1 MKRQYRNRVVP
12 LGSTIVPASFGTGTE
27 VVSRRLRINLTTV
40 DYDRPGGPTEA
51 GGAGPGLVE
60 VMDDSEVRWLLET
73 EQEAQLNLH
82 TMLELCAA
90 GGIKASEK
98 TFRASAA
105 TVESI
110 TEHLVNG
117 DFYDGEPIA
126 AFAWPLLLQAGG
138 LATVEKGRLQ
148 LTQKGRSALTRPAAE
163 TIRLLWQRW
172 VTHGL
177 IDEFNRIEQIKGQRA
192 ANVLTAVKPR
202 REMVARALNRC
213 PVGEWLDVDKL
224 FMTMRRGRMSPTI
237 ARGER
242 ALWKLY
248 LEDPEHGS
256 LGYDGFHKWEL
267 LQGRYTLAVLFEYA
281 GTLGLID
288 LDYIDP
294 VGARDDFQD
303 NWGGEELGALSR
315 YDGLLAIR
323 LNALGAYVAGQTDT
337 YQPSTA
343 NTPRVQL
350 KVLPNLDIVAT
361 GTLPAAD
368 RLMLSAFAE
377 QSGDHVW
384 TVSAASLLAGLD
396 AGRDLAEFSA
406 FLTERAEHELPST
419 LTSLV
424 DDVRRR
430 AGQLTDLGQA
440 RLIACAD
447 AAVATLIARDRNL
460 RSLCRPIGDRHLAI
474 AADQDLKFRKAL
486 LKLGYTLANPPASPD
501 SVLDLKT
508 EE

>member
-1 MKRQYRNRVVP
+1 M
-12 LGSTIVPASFGTGTE
+12 
-27 VVSRRLRINLTTV
+27 
-40 DYDRPGGPTEA
+40 
-51 GGAGPGLVE
+51 
-60 VMDDSEVRWLLET
+60 
-73 EQEAQLNLH
+73 
-82 TMLELCAA
+82 
-90 GGIKASEK
+90 
-98 TFRASAA
+98 
-105 TVESI
+105 
-110 TEHLVNG
+110 
-117 DFYDGEPIA
+117 
-126 AFAWPLLLQAGG
+126 
-138 LATVEKGRLQ
+138 
-148 LTQKGRSALTRPAAE
+148 
-163 TIRLLWQRW
+163 
-172 VTHGL
+172 
-177 IDEFNRIEQIKGQRA
+177 
-192 ANVLTAVKPR
+192 
-202 REMVARALNRC
+202 
-213 PVGEWLDVDKL
+213 
-224 FMTMRRGRMSPTI
+224 
-237 ARGER
+237 
-242 ALWKLY
+242 
-248 LEDPEHGS
+248 
-256 LGYDGFHKWEL
+256 
-267 LQGRYTLAVLFEYA
+267 
-281 GTLGLID
+281 
-288 LDYIDP
+288 
-294 VGARDDFQD
+294 
-303 NWGGEELGALSR
+303 
-315 YDGLLAIR
+315 
-323 LNALGAYVAGQTDT
+323 
-337 YQPSTA
+337 
-343 NTPRVQL
+343 
-350 KVLPNLDIVAT
+350 LPNLDIVAT